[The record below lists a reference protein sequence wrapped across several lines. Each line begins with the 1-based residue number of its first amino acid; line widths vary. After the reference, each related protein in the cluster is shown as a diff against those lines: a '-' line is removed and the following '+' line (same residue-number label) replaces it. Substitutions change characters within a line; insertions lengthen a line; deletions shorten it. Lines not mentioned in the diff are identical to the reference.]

1 MVNTLNRLRL
11 KEMLESYK
19 HDFTLQHWED
29 ERYKWIA
36 IKHFQEHWNP
46 FAEDFPNMLKF
57 SLSKTKNLLARINHY
72 PARMIVNFAR
82 AEPET
87 VRNMFRNLFD
97 PEREIYDRIS
107 EFKELSG
114 SLLEKYADSGKQHYQ
129 NENAISTYLWLQHP
143 ESYYIY
149 KFNEGMTVAQA
160 LESGQKFVKGDYAN
174 NVRNFYALYDEMREI
189 VATDRELTSLYRG
202 YLSDAFYPD
211 KELRVLTADVG
222 FYINRRITEA
232 RRPLKMKGRTFSSK
246 TVPDSETNVDSRK
259 TPEKTGRKPQRK
271 KDRPAENCGHWWLNA
286 NPKIWRLSDWTV
298 GATQAYTLYSDGG
311 HKRRIFQNFLDA
323 RAGDLVIGYEST
335 PVKQIVA
342 LAKVC
347 AEQNGEDIFFEKVE
361 GLSAPIEYSA
371 LKDCPELAGMEF
383 FRNPQGSLFKL
394 TAEEYDFIL
403 GVIREENPIHPAVP
417 SDSYSAED
425 FLCDVYMARERF
437 LELTEVLKAKKNI
450 ILQGAPGVGKTFAAK
465 RLAWA
470 MMGEKDENRIQFVQ
484 FHQNYSYEDFVM
496 GYKPAEEGF
505 ELKYGIFYQFC
516 QKAANQP
523 GQDFFFIID
532 EINRGNMSKIFGE
545 LLMLIERNYRDTKV
559 TMSYNGL
566 PFSVPKNLYIIGM
579 MNTADRSLAMI
590 DYALRRRFSF
600 FDMQPGFDSDGF
612 IQYQQ
617 TLGSDQLNALIARVK
632 ELNQEILRDR
642 LLGKGFQIGHSY
654 FCGCEECTLSWLRA
668 VIDHDILP
676 MLSEYWFDDPDKV
689 LRWEQVLH
697 GVVQ

>member
-1 MVNTLNRLRL
+1 MVNSLNKVRLE
-11 KEMLESYK
+11 EMLEAYK
-19 HDFTLQHWED
+19 HDFTPQHWED
-29 ERYKWIA
+29 EKYKWIA
-36 IKHFQEHWNP
+36 VKHFQEHWDIN
-46 FAEDFPNMLKF
+46 ASDFPDMLRY
-57 SLSKTKNLLARINHY
+57 SLSKTGNLLAGMKHY
-72 PARMIVNFAR
+72 PAKMVVSFAR
-82 AEPET
+82 AAPEMIRT
-87 VRNMFRNLFD
+87 MFGDLFYSKS
-97 PEREIYDRIS
+97 EIYGRIS
-107 EFKELSG
+107 EFKRLSA
-114 SLLEKYADSGKQHYQ
+114 SLLEKYPDSGKQHYQ
-129 NENAISTYLWLQHP
+129 NENAISTYLWLQYP
-143 ESYYIY
+143 DRYYIY
-149 KFNEGMTVAQA
+149 KFIEGKMVAYA
-160 LESGQKFVKGDYAN
+160 LESDRRFAKADYEN
-174 NVRNFYALYDEMREI
+174 NVRNFYELYDEMREI
-189 VATDRELTSLYRG
+189 VAVDRELISLYQG
-202 YLSDAFYPD
+202 YLSDGFYSD
-211 KELRVLTADVG
+211 AELRVLTADVG
-222 FYINRRITEA
+222 YYIKNRMMEERQ
-232 RRPLKMKGRTFSSK
+232 PLKRKGRIFSIKDVQSPE
-246 TVPDSETNVDSRK
+246 VNANSRK
-259 TPEKTGRKPQRK
+259 TPEKIEREPRQK
-271 KDRPAENCGHWWLNA
+271 KDRPAENGGHWWLNA
-286 NPKIWRLSDWTV
+286 NPKLWSLSDWPV
-298 GATQAYTLYSDGG
+298 GTTHAYTLYNDNG
-311 HKRRIFQNFLDA
+311 HKRRIFRNFLDA

-347 AEQNGEDIFFEKVE
+347 AEQNGENIFFEKVE
-361 GLSAPIEYSA
+361 GLSVPIDHSA

-403 GVIREENPIHPAVP
+403 DMVREENPIHPAA
-417 SDSYSAED
+417 SLDCYSVED
-425 FLCDVYMARERF
+425 FLSDVYMSRERF
-437 LELTEVLKAKKNI
+437 LELAEVLKAKKNI

-470 MMGEKDENRIQFVQ
+470 MMGEKDESRIQFVQ

-496 GYKPAEEGF
+496 GYKPTEGGF

-600 FDMQPGFDSDGF
+600 FEMQPGFDSDGF
-612 IQYQQ
+612 IRYQQ
-617 TLGSDQLNALIARVK
+617 TQGSDQLNALIACVR

-642 LLGKGFQIGHSY
+642 SLGKGFQIGHSY
-654 FCGCEECTLSWLRA
+654 FCGCEECTPSWLRA
-668 VIDHDILP
+668 IIDHDILP

-697 GVVQ
+697 GVLQ